1 MSLYKNISFFVY
13 IQNKRPELVL
23 TLWVCYTGPFES
35 LKAVIRPIGLLQG
48 PILV

>member
-13 IQNKRPELVL
+13 IQNQRS
-23 TLWVCYTGPFES
+23 LWVCYTGPFES
-35 LKAVIRPIGLLQG
+35 LKAVIRPTGLLQG